1 MHLKRV
7 RVPDF
12 RVLKD
17 VDITFEKEFT
27 PRIFPLGS
35 QNGGGKST
43 LLQLIFVLL
52 HCSPDPE
59 KSHFIKNMIDGFK
72 LRDGEETRTLAI
84 FNILDNKEEAIFEFF
99 VCDKLYIQKI
109 FDPEEINESITFSV
123 FSELENNRNEIS
135 KVKDKIDHIEDAKS
149 LVESNPRKNEELLKE
164 KKLFNKLV
172 GINSRLLDLKNKILE
187 KLKANSILYITNYSA
202 EDNNDQKKVLLCQ
215 VINLNLE
222 DAESLLKRLSNKVF
236 LAAPSTQVFL
246 FLSRKAKMSLFQS
259 SEYIAN
265 NYHYHYY
272 LNRLS
277 LDLTGLFKYD
287 FFHIDLLIE
296 LFKAARD
303 KDFQIAIAT
312 GAYGNHYQT
321 LLNELNS
328 LLTNKKLNLKADLS
342 GVSFSMDNGN
352 EIVELGPED
361 LSHGELKR
369 LSIYMWIRYRNI
381 EDAIVLMDEIEIAFH
396 PDWQYRIIADLQ
408 DWGPNNQY
416 ILATHSYSLCEAL
429 TPAHVKE
436 IEPKLL
442 PVKVNL

>member
-7 RVPDF
+7 QVPDF

-52 HCSPDPE
+52 HCSQYPE
-59 KSHFIKNMIDGFK
+59 KLHFVKNMIDGFK
-72 LRDGEETRTLAI
+72 LRDGENTRMVATFDIVDGEKEL
-84 FNILDNKEEAIFEFF
+84 NIDFF
-99 VCDKLYIQKI
+99 VCGESYLRTMFSSEENEKNTVSKFIILENSKSKISQYEKEISGLESSPSNSAGNQQRPAKIQSLKTKI
-109 FDPEEINESITFSV
+109 NNINATKNNLELSGISKS
-123 FSELENNRNEIS
+123 FSE
-135 KVKDKIDHIEDAKS
+135 KI
-149 LVESNPRKNEELLKE
+149 ELT
-164 KKLFNKLV
+164 
-172 GINSRLLDLKNKILE
+172 D
-187 KLKANSILYITNYSA
+187 ILYITTYSS
-202 EDNNDQKKVLLCQ
+202 ESNDEEQEVLLCQ
-215 VINLNLE
+215 VKALDLENAKKLLNL
-222 DAESLLKRLSNKVF
+222 LSNKVF

-246 FLSRKAKMSLFQS
+246 FLSRKAKMSLFQNS
-259 SEYIAN
+259 KYPDD
-265 NYHYHYY
+265 NYHSY
-272 LNRLS
+272 LTKAKSELPE
-277 LDLTGLFKYD
+277 LFTYD
-287 FFHIDLLIE
+287 FFPVDLLIDS
-296 LFKAARD
+296 FKASRD
-303 KDFQIAIAT
+303 KDFQVAIET

-321 LLNELNS
+321 LLNEFNS

-342 GVSFSMDNGN
+342 GVNFSVDNGN
-352 EIVELGPED
+352 EIIELGSED

-369 LSIYMWIRYRNI
+369 LSIYMWLKYRNI

-442 PVKVNL
+442 PVKANN

>member
-52 HCSPDPE
+52 HCSQYPE
-59 KSHFIKNMIDGFK
+59 KLHFVKNMIDGFK
-72 LRDGEETRTLAI
+72 LRDGENTRMVATFDI
-84 FNILDNKEEAIFEFF
+84 VDGEEESNVDFF
-99 VCDKLYIQKI
+99 VCGESYLKTMFGSEEIEENIISNFILLQNNKSKISQDEKEIYRIENSPLNLAEQQQRNNKIQLLRTRIANMNKTNIELSVISKI
-109 FDPEEINESITFSV
+109 F
-123 FSELENNRNEIS
+123 LE
-135 KVKDKIDHIEDAKS
+135 KI
-149 LVESNPRKNEELLKE
+149 ESNNILCVTTYSSESNDEEQE
-164 KKLFNKLV
+164 
-172 GINSRLLDLKNKILE
+172 
-187 KLKANSILYITNYSA
+187 
-202 EDNNDQKKVLLCQ
+202 VLLCQ
-215 VINLNLE
+215 VKDLDLENTKKLLN
-222 DAESLLKRLSNKVF
+222 RLSNKVF

-246 FLSRKAKMSLFQS
+246 FLSRKAKMSLLQN
-259 SEYIAN
+259 SEYAN
-265 NYHYHYY
+265 DNYYSY
-272 LNRLS
+272 LTRAKSELPE
-277 LDLTGLFKYD
+277 LFTYN
-287 FFHIDLLIE
+287 FFPVDLLIDS
-296 LFKAARD
+296 FKAAGD
-303 KDFQIAIAT
+303 KDFKVAIKT

-321 LLNELNS
+321 LLNEFNS
-328 LLTNKKLNLKADLS
+328 LLTNKKLNLKVDLS
-342 GVSFSMDNGN
+342 GVNFSMDNGN

-369 LSIYMWIRYRNI
+369 LSIYMWLKYRNI

-442 PVKVNL
+442 PVKANN